1 MSRNNKTNAVVF
13 SLERSYCE
21 PDYEKMAILLVKSLR
36 DNNQNLNIYC
46 GIFTNR
52 MPSEETLQRLKAF
65 DVNIY
70 IDQKFYSEDDDINY
84 FLRNYTIKY
93 FSFLYETH
101 NILYLDIDV
110 VCLRNL
116 EYVFNCKEFLVE
128 KVPEYIV
135 EKEKPY
141 IGEINH
147 PLYYNWVHL
156 ITKDSLSIYDI
167 NYDNLKYL
175 KSSDIEISKRINN
188 ANIKVQDQN
197 IGAYYPKHK
206 LNNSYLFHYD
216 SFIDSG
222 TFNKLKG
229 HPQYLKYKI
238 YVEKILKV
246 KIENDEQYWKND
258 EQSI

>member
-1 MSRNNKTNAVVF
+1 MSRNNKTNAVIF

-135 EKEKPY
+135 EKENYKFFSQAT
-141 IGEINH
+141 IDNDK
-147 PLYYNWVHL
+147 
-156 ITKDSLSIYDI
+156 IT
-167 NYDNLKYL
+167 NLKQYPEKTIKIDEFKNNTL
-175 KSSDIEISKRINN
+175 SKSI
-188 ANIKVQDQN
+188 NIKF
-197 IGAYYPKHK
+197 
-206 LNNSYLFHYD
+206 L
-216 SFIDSG
+216 
-222 TFNKLKG
+222 
-229 HPQYLKYKI
+229 
-238 YVEKILKV
+238 
-246 KIENDEQYWKND
+246 
-258 EQSI
+258 